1 MWAVIVGYEEHGKT
15 LLIMSDNME
24 EPERITLDAVF
35 DKDTDSN
42 WGWVFI
48 GEKPEQKELRQI
60 YRNAIMALPEL
71 LTVKTDRHCFGA
83 EAFRAWAAGSMSH
96 LRLCKTRKN
105 APG

>member
-1 MWAVIVGYEEHGKT
+1 MWAVIVGYEEHGKI

-35 DKDTDSN
+35 DKDTDPN

-60 YRNAIMALPEL
+60 YVTPSWRCLS
-71 LTVKTDRHCFGA
+71 F
-83 EAFRAWAAGSMSH
+83 
-96 LRLCKTRKN
+96 
-105 APG
+105 